1 MSKEILDRHRA
12 LWKKKNITRRL
23 YTGWYGEIVRDLSP
37 GSAPAVEIGSGTG
50 NFKDFMPSVIAS
62 DIVRCEWLDM
72 VNDAIALPY
81 GDSTIGNFVL
91 IDAIHHVNDPVMA
104 IAEMSRCLK
113 KNGRIIIFDV
123 FISWFSYLY
132 YNFLHK
138 EDVDMSADVFNI
150 RDPLRGKAPFSS
162 NQAVATL
169 LFFKDIERFKKRF
182 PGLKV
187 VKREVREFLL
197 YPLSGG
203 FESPQLI
210 PAAFAGFFEAVDGLS
225 LRIFGDKIAARC
237 FVVLE
242 KGGIGD

>member
-1 MSKEILDRHRA
+1 MSREILDCHRE
-12 LWKKKNITRRL
+12 LWKKKKLTRYL
-23 YTGWYGEIVRDLSP
+23 YTKWYKEIVRELSP
-37 GSAPAVEIGSGTG
+37 VDAPVVEIGSGTA
-50 NFKDFMPSVIAS
+50 NFKAFMPSVIAS

-72 VNDAIALPY
+72 VNDAMNLPY
-81 GDSTIGNFVL
+81 GDATIGSFVL
-91 IDAIHHVNDPVMA
+91 IDAIHHVEDPVIA

-113 KNGRIIIFDV
+113 KKGRIVIFDV

-138 EDVDMSADVFNI
+138 EDVDLSADLFNI
-150 RDPLRGKAPFSS
+150 SDPKGGKSPFSS

-169 LFFKDIERFKKRF
+169 LFFKEAERFKKRF

-187 VKREVREFLL
+187 VRREVREFLL

-210 PAAFAGFFEAVDGLS
+210 PTAFAGFFEAIDGLS
-225 LRIFGDKIAARC
+225 LRVFGDKIAARC

-242 KGGIGD
+242 KNGE